1 MFVNT
6 YIDVSV
12 YYIYLCLFLFSNK
25 LSNAMILDLI
35 NKSKK
40 IVNFYSLEDN
50 VNIRHANEF
59 IPNFEDCVGRLK

>member
-1 MFVNT
+1 
-6 YIDVSV
+6 
-12 YYIYLCLFLFSNK
+12 
-25 LSNAMILDLI
+25 LI